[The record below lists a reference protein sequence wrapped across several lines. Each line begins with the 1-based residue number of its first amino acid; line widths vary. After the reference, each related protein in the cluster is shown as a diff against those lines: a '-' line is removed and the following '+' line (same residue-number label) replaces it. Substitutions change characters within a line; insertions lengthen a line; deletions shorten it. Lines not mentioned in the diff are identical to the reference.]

1 LTLKK
6 LPLKS
11 KIAVVTGAGGGMGT
25 AISQALAEAGCALA
39 LGGRHLG
46 SLRAC
51 ARRLGKEARVL
62 TGICDVRDERSVA
75 AFFARVRRD
84 LGRVDFLINNAG
96 ISHALQPVSR
106 LPVRVWKDVI
116 DTNLTGT
123 FLCTRAALPLMRR
136 GGVIVNNLSIAARM
150 VFPGQAAYSASKH
163 GALGLTDTLREEL
176 RKQGIRVLA
185 LVAGATAT
193 DIWDQFMPQAD
204 RAAMMSPAE
213 VAVAILHALEM
224 PPQTAVEEIRI
235 LPLSGTR

>member
-1 LTLKK
+1 LAPKK
-6 LPLKS
+6 LPLEN
-11 KIAVVTGAGGGMGT
+11 KIAVITGAGGGMGT
-25 AISQALAEAGCALA
+25 AISQALSEAGCALA
-39 LGGRHLG
+39 LAGRHLG
-46 SLRAC
+46 ALRAC
-51 ARRLGKEARVL
+51 ARRLAKDAPVL
-62 TGICDVRDERSVA
+62 AHLCDVRDEKSVA
-75 AFFARVRRD
+75 AFFARVRRE

-96 ISHALQPVSR
+96 ISHALQPVAR

-150 VFPGQAAYSASKH
+150 VFPGQAAYNASKH

-176 RKQGIRVLA
+176 RQQGIRVLA

-204 RAAMMSPAE
+204 RATMMSPQE
-213 VAVAILHALEM
+213 VAAAVLHALEM
-224 PPQTAVEEIRI
+224 PTRTAVEEIRI
-235 LPLSGTR
+235 SPLSGTR